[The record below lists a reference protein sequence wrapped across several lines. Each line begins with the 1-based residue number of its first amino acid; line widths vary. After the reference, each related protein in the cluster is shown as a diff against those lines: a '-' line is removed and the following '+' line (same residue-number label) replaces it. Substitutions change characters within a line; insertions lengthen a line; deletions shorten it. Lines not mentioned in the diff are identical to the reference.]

1 MCLHLA
7 HWDAQGGSAEYAG
20 NINRMKGKSMLSG
33 KNAIVTGANRGIGR
47 AIVETFARNGAN
59 VWACARKS
67 SNDFEKDISQ
77 LGNQY
82 HVWIKPVYFEL
93 EDEAE
98 IKEGI
103 KGIISEHEKI
113 DILINNAGIFDV
125 RVFQMSSME
134 MIRKMYQINVFAPML
149 ITQMVLKA
157 MARKKEG
164 CVINIGSLAG
174 EQASPGNSV
183 YGSSKAAL
191 MHWTKILAS
200 EAGAAGIRVNAVA
213 PGSTETDILAAHG
226 DAAKKELWKE
236 SFMNRLGRPEE
247 VAEAVAFLASDKAQ
261 YINGCILDVNGGVR

>member
-1 MCLHLA
+1 MYGDVVNAITL
-7 HWDAQGGSAEYAG
+7 
-20 NINRMKGKSMLSG
+20 KGKRMLSG
-33 KNAIVTGANRGIGR
+33 KNAIVTGANRGIGK
-47 AIVETFARNGAN
+47 AIVEAFARNGAN
-59 VWACARKS
+59 VWACARKNNS
-67 SNDFEKDISQ
+67 DFEKSIFE

-93 EDEAE
+93 ENEDE

-103 KGIISEHEKI
+103 KGIISQHEKI
-113 DILINNAGIFDV
+113 DILINNAGIFDM
-125 RVFQMSSME
+125 RVFQMSSMDT
-134 MIRKMYQINVFAPML
+134 IRKMYQINVFAPML

-164 CVINIGSLAG
+164 CIINIGSLAG

-200 EAGAAGIRVNAVA
+200 EVGASGIRVNVVA
-213 PGSTETDILAAHG
+213 PGSTETDILAAHRN
-226 DAAKKELWKE
+226 AAIEELWKE

-247 VAEAVAFLASDKAQ
+247 IAEAVTFLASDKAQ